1 MRQFLQN
8 PVFSTISNIA
18 EEIDT
23 QVFVIGGFVRD
34 IFLKRPNTDIDIVT
48 LGSGIELAEKVAQQ
62 LSPNLT
68 VSVFKNFGTAM
79 FHYKGCDYE
88 FVGARKESY
97 VSTSRKPTVEIGTL
111 EDDQNRRDFTINA
124 LAISLNK
131 ANFGELL
138 DPFNGC
144 ADMEQKII
152 RTPLDPDITFSDD
165 PLRMMRALRFAAQLG
180 FTIVPETFEAIVR
193 NRLRLEIVSIERIL
207 DEFQKIMATAKPS
220 VGINLLDKAQL
231 LEVFFPELTA
241 LKGVDVINGKGHKD
255 VFLHTLEVLDN
266 VAQKS
271 DNIWLRWVA
280 LLHDIAKP
288 RTKKFEEPIG
298 WSFHGHEYVGS
309 KMVLSIFKRLRLPM
323 NEKLRYV
330 QKMVLLHLRPIV
342 LIDDEVTDS
351 AVRRLLFDAG
361 DDIDDVMLLAH
372 ADITSKNEQKVQ
384 TFHKNFERVK
394 EKLREV
400 EEKDALRNW
409 QPPLSGE
416 EIMKTFNLKPSREVG
431 LIKDAIREAILEGEI
446 ENSHQAAFA
455 FMLEK
460 AKEFGLG
467 E

>member
-288 RTKKFEEPIG
+288 RTKKFVEPIG

>member
-144 ADMEQKII
+144 ADMERKII